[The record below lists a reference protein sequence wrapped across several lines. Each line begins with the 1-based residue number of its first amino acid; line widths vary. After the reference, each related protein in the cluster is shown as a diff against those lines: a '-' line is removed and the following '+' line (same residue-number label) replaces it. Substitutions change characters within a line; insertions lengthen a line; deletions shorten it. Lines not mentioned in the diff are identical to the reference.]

1 MRKLVVT
8 IMAVAIVALAA
19 GCGNGGSAQTSSAA
33 ASKSASSTASSAA
46 GKSEA
51 KKTFEDQNDGT
62 FEFTNASLEYKG
74 GKSVL
79 SFSMKHTREM
89 DIKVKMVQVKL
100 TDIEGHYN
108 LIQKQVDSKIAAGEK
123 LEVSI
128 EYDGD
133 LSGAVELLYQYQIG

>member
-1 MRKLVVT
+1 MRKIVVS
-8 IMAVAIVALAA
+8 IVAVAVMALAT
-19 GCGNGGSAQTSSAA
+19 GCGNSGSTQSSAA
-33 ASKSASSTASSAA
+33 TPSSSKASSSAA
-46 GKSEA
+46 NNSESKQTYA
-51 KKTFEDQNDGT
+51 DQNDGT

-79 SFSMKHTREM
+79 TFSMKHTREM

-100 TDIEGHYN
+100 TDSEGHYN
-108 LIQKQVDSKIAAGEK
+108 LIQKQVDSKIPAGEK

-133 LSGAVELLYQYQIG
+133 LSGAVKLLYQYQIG